1 MSTVFGPRDL
11 LACYAR
17 GVFPMADAREDM
29 RVFLIDP
36 ERRGVIPLDRFHVSK
51 RLARTVRA
59 DVFEVRVDTA
69 FRDVVQ
75 ACAESKP
82 GRTETWINHPIERLY
97 VGLHDQGF
105 AHSVECWQGGVLVGG
120 LYGVA
125 LKGAFFGESMFSR
138 ARDASKVALV
148 HLVARLIAGGFRL
161 LDAQFMT
168 EHLAQ
173 FGAEEI
179 PRREYLKRLDR
190 ALAVDGDFYVIGSSA
205 GGGAGSALGAGA
217 TGGGAALGGG
227 GEALG
232 AGVGA
237 ALGAGVGA
245 GAAGDLAAGA
255 GSALVGGAAGL
266 AAGAAAATGPAGAAA
281 GAGVSGRAALQVISQ
296 AS

>member
-1 MSTVFGPRDL
+1 MHGFTAKDL

-17 GVFPMADAREDM
+17 GVFPMADAREDL

-51 RLARTVRA
+51 RLARTVRG
-59 DVFEVRVDTA
+59 DPFEVRIDTA
-69 FRDVVQ
+69 FARVVD
-75 ACAESKP
+75 ACAQSGP
-82 GRTETWINHPIERLY
+82 GRVETWINHPIERLY
-97 VGLHDQGF
+97 GRLHEQGF
-105 AHSVECWQGGVLVGG
+105 AHSVECWSGGELMGG

-148 HLVARLIAGGFRL
+148 HLVARLIGGGFTL

-179 PRREYLKRLDR
+179 PRIEYHRRLDR
-190 ALAVDGDFYVIGSSA
+190 ALAVEADFQRVGA
-205 GGGAGSALGAGA
+205 AAVAGAGSTGGAAGGSGAAALGAGAAFGAGVALGAGA
-217 TGGGAALGGG
+217 TGASALSAGALA
-227 GEALG
+227 
-232 AGVGA
+232 GA
-237 ALGAGVGA
+237 ALGAGA
-245 GAAGDLAAGA
+245 TAAGA
-255 GSALVGGAAGL
+255 GRGTAA
-266 AAGAAAATGPAGAAA
+266 
-281 GAGVSGRAALQVISQ
+281 AGVSGAEALQLISQ